1 MDLPGVSPYAF
12 HIGPLEVR
20 WYGLMMVLSMAVG
33 LLYFVRE
40 GKKHGY
46 DEDFLYNLAL
56 LTILG
61 GVVGARF
68 IYVITNPGFFLE
80 FPAEIIR
87 IDHGGLS
94 IHGALLGGFL
104 TFWGYCR
111 AKGVEMWP
119 LLDWSV
125 PGVAVGIVL
134 VRIANIFNREILG
147 HHAEILGGMRQ
158 PAQLYG
164 SAIGLV
170 ILIVYLIQ
178 SRRSTAPG
186 ERFWTFFLVYTL
198 LRGFIEETVR
208 DNPLYIIHWVNDYWG
223 VGAMTLTQWLTLP
236 LLLFGWIMLRYVQKR
251 AASRPTKD
259 ASQS

>member
-12 HIGPLEVR
+12 HIGPLGIR
-20 WYGLMMVLSMAVG
+20 WYGLMMVVSMALG
-33 LLYFVRE
+33 LAYFVRQ
-40 GKKHGY
+40 GKRHGY

-56 LTILG
+56 LTIVG

-68 IYVITNPGFFLE
+68 IYVVTNPGFFLQ

-104 TFWGYCR
+104 AFWGYCR
-111 AKGVEMWP
+111 AKGVAFWP

-125 PGVAVGIVL
+125 PGIGVGIVL

-147 HHAEILGGMRQ
+147 HPAEILGGMRQ

-170 ILIVYLIQ
+170 VLLVYVLQ
-178 SRRSTAPG
+178 SRRPTAPG
-186 ERFWTFFLVYTL
+186 ERFWTFFLVYTF
-198 LRGFIEETVR
+198 LRGVVEETVR
-208 DNPLYIIHWVNDYWG
+208 DNPLYLIHWVNPYWG
-223 VGAMTLTQWLTLP
+223 LGAMTLTQWFTLP
-236 LLLFGWIMLRYVQKR
+236 LLLFGWMMLRHVKKLD
-251 AASRPTKD
+251 ASRKERE
-259 ASQS
+259 SQS